1 MVTPGE
7 PGDPAIPIPDEQ
19 VRPVWASVG
28 DTLRVAA
35 EIAAPTVA
43 IGVVKRR
50 PAMMALAHRT
60 HVDRPAIRLMRK
72 LRHKYGAGPLR
83 LRVPGRSLSLVL
95 DPAQV
100 GGLLADAPV
109 PFSPDTTEKN
119 AALRHFQPHGVLISE
134 GGRREERRE
143 LNEAVLEPGLPLHHL
158 AGPWA
163 KIIHEEGGRITEGM
177 AELGADRFTRHW
189 WTIVR
194 RITLGGDTA
203 VDREITALLDDLRLD
218 ANWAYARRQQE
229 STRDRFLALVRHQ
242 VALDRPG
249 SLAGELAKFA
259 ETSDAETDPAGQLPH
274 WMFAFD
280 AAGIVTLRALA
291 LLATHPAQRE
301 RALGELEGLDL
312 TEPHQL
318 PYLRSCVLESV
329 RLWPTTPALL
339 RESRSETAWG
349 PGGTSFLVYTP
360 FFHRDDETLPYADDF
375 APDIWLDGRAQ
386 RNPALVPF
394 SGGPGICPGRDVVLF
409 TASTLLAVLLK
420 EAEYTPEGTAAALVP
435 GRLPSTLDHFG
446 IRLGIGSR

>member
-1 MVTPGE
+1 M
-7 PGDPAIPIPDEQ
+7 
-19 VRPVWASVG
+19 RPVRASVA
-28 DTLRVAA
+28 DTVRIAT
-35 EIAAPTVA
+35 EIGAPTIA

-60 HVDRPAIRLMRK
+60 HADRPAIRLMRK

-100 GGLLADAPV
+100 GGLLAGAPT
-109 PFSPDTTEKN
+109 PFSPDTEEKN

-134 GGRREERRE
+134 GGRRERRRE

-163 KIIHEEGGRITEGM
+163 KVIHEEGGRITDGTTV
-177 AELGADRFTRHW
+177 LDADLFTRHW

-194 RITLGGDTA
+194 RVTLGGDTA
-203 VDREITALLDDLRLD
+203 VDREITALLDELRLD
-218 ANWAYARRQQE
+218 ANWAYARQRQSAVRE
-229 STRDRFLALVRHQ
+229 RFLALVRHQ
-242 VALDRPG
+242 VGLGRPD
-249 SLAGELAKFA
+249 SLAGELAKCA
-259 ETSDAETDPAGQLPH
+259 EAADDGADPAGQLPH
-274 WMFAFD
+274 WLFAFD
-280 AAGIVTLRALA
+280 AAGIVALRALA

-339 RESRSETAWG
+339 RESREETAWG
-349 PGGTSFLVYTP
+349 PEGTSFLVYTP
-360 FFHRDDETLPYADDF
+360 FFHRDHETLSYADHF

-420 EAEYTPEGTAAALVP
+420 EAEYTPEGTAATLVP
-435 GRLPSTLDHFG
+435 GRLPSTMDHFG
-446 IRLGIGSR
+446 IRFGVG